1 MSDRRCPE
9 CFEILECPAC
19 DPSITHMVHDSEF
32 GGSLASVQPTPAAPQ
47 PECSLLLADGTI
59 CVKRAGHSDD
69 HGMALRSTPAA
80 PHQHRFDVVIRDD
93 EHMRLLGCSNTPCE
107 ESYQWDR

>member
-1 MSDRRCPE
+1 
-9 CFEILECPAC
+9 
-19 DPSITHMVHDSEF
+19 
-32 GGSLASVQPTPAAPQ
+32 
-47 PECSLLLADGTI
+47 
-59 CVKRAGHSDD
+59 
-69 HGMALRSTPAA
+69 MALRSTPAA